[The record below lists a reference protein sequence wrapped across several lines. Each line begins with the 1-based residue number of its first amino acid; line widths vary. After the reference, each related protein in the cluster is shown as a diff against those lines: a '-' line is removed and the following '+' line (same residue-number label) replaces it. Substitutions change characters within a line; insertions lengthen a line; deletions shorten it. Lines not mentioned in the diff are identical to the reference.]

1 MNTDSNELKVTI
13 NSDELKKV
21 RKKYKKLKKY
31 MKSSLFE
38 IKKLDDNEKVI
49 SRLLKDVNGLMEN
62 QN

>member
-1 MNTDSNELKVTI
+1 MNTDYNELKVTI

>member
-49 SRLLKDVNGLMEN
+49 NRLLKDVNGLMEN